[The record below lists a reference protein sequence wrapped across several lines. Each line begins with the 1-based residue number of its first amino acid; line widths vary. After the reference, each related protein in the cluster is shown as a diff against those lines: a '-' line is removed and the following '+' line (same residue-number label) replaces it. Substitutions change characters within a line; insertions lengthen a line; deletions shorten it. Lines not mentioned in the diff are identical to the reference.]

1 MVEARVQ
8 QLTRIA
14 FAHGLVVDQQHIDNR
29 ARRGA
34 LWAWRRMPLRCLRV
48 DVRVRQAAA
57 VDAHTATGDGLYPEA
72 VLIDHAQTW
81 YELGQAYLRD
91 ERYEDAATQF
101 QQLIDSQIE
110 RIMAPLYYVRAYHGL
125 GMSHAALGN
134 TQAAAD
140 AYAQFL
146 SYWPRG
152 TFDSERVQEAHAFMR
167 DNPQLTQTL
176 AR

>member
-1 MVEARVQ
+1 MVRAGVRAELTKWWKYYTPIYGETIRTVSPYQ
-8 QLTRIA
+8 Q
-14 FAHGLVVDQQHIDNR
+14 
-29 ARRGA
+29 
-34 LWAWRRMPLRCLRV
+34 
-48 DVRVRQAAA
+48 
-57 VDAHTATGDGLYPEA
+57 
-72 VLIDHAQTW
+72 
-81 YELGQAYLRD
+81 
-91 ERYEDAATQF
+91 
-101 QQLIDSQIE
+101 

-152 TFDSERVQEAHAFMR
+152 NFDSERVQEAHAFMR